1 MAPTAPC
8 TRHTRAWIAGCA
20 DCTAWHLPRQIA
32 RRASAAAVGTARL
45 RAVPSLS
52 ARPAVPAAVVAV
64 GRTA

>member
-32 RRASAAAVGTARL
+32 RRAGTAAPRTARL
-45 RAVPSLS
+45 RAVPSPS
-52 ARPAVPAAVVAV
+52 PRPAPLLAIVPV
-64 GRTA
+64 GRIA

>member
-8 TRHTRAWIAGCA
+8 TRHTRAWIAGCS

-32 RRASAAAVGTARL
+32 RRASTPASRTTRL
-45 RAVPSLS
+45 RAVPSPCP
-52 ARPAVPAAVVAV
+52 RRTVPPAVVPV